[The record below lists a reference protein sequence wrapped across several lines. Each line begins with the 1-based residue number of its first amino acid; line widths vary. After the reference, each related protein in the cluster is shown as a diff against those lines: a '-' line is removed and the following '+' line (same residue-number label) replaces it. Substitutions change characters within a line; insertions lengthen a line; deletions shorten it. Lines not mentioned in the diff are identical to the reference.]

1 VRCLSEYGGKHGALW
16 VAELLLPRV
25 TSKFPFSETY
35 SESTNSEIRVDLLLV
50 LRGYCA
56 SFGDIARVGASY
68 ALPEVPWNTQL
79 TPPHS
84 SARRTSDL
92 RELNYVIPIV
102 NIFTDRVIYRRFLR
116 LSAFRAHEYRA
127 RSSSREQ
134 MRVSKRGGIA
144 RRSFNDEILI
154 DLRSGYLSCTMGAQL
169 RSSRNTIFQTSR
181 F

>member
-1 VRCLSEYGGKHGALW
+1 
-16 VAELLLPRV
+16 
-25 TSKFPFSETY
+25 
-35 SESTNSEIRVDLLLV
+35 VDLLLV

-68 ALPEVPWNTQL
+68 ALPKVPWNTQL
-79 TPPHS
+79 TLPHS

-102 NIFTDRVIYRRFLR
+102 NIFTDRVIYRSFKH
-116 LSAFRAHEYRA
+116 LSTFEYREYREYRA

-134 MRVSKRGGIA
+134 ARVSKRGGIA
-144 RRSFNDEILI
+144 QRRNSD
-154 DLRSGYLSCTMGAQL
+154 RSSIRVYLSRTMGAQL
-169 RSSRNTIFQTSR
+169 RPPRNIIFQTFR